1 MTKPEVIERN
11 AKLKAVNKRLD
22 KLEKDVKEIRADVKD
37 QREIVRLA
45 VIAMKAETP
54 TRKR

>member
-22 KLEKDVKEIRADVKD
+22 KLEKDFKELRADVKD

>member
-22 KLEKDVKEIRADVKD
+22 KLEKDVKDL
-37 QREIVRLA
+37 REIVRLA